1 MRPRHDRARLF
12 SWSFIMLKLAAVIYI
27 LAAPTIMG
35 SLVTAFLTMD
45 QFGTAYLGLAGVAA
59 IGAVVALPV
68 SWLIARAILATTTVE
83 R

>member
-1 MRPRHDRARLF
+1 
-12 SWSFIMLKLAAVIYI
+12 MLKLAAVIYI

-35 SLVTAFLTMD
+35 SLVTAYLTID

-59 IGAVVALPV
+59 TGAVLALPI
-68 SWLIARAILATTTVE
+68 SWLIARAILATAKPN